1 MIDIFDSL
9 NESRNPLGYES
20 AFALIISEVT
30 RLVGVKLV
38 FPLQDIV
45 DGNEVLLWVYILY
58 T

>member
-1 MIDIFDSL
+1 MIDIFASL
-9 NESRNPLGYES
+9 NESRNPLGCES